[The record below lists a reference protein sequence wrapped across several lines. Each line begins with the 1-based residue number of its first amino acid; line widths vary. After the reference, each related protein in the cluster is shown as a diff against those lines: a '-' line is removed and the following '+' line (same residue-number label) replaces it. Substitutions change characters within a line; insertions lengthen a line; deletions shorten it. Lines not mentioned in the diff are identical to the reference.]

1 MIQPSKGMRSYLH
14 FLSNCQSI
22 ETLWDA
28 HMARMDEYGFDRLI
42 YGFTRYRSSSSLGDP
57 EDFILLTNHDKAY
70 TDVFLGEQHY
80 AQAPMVNWALNN
92 EVVCSWGI
100 LAQMQSTQTLT
111 DAERRVLA
119 FNYKMDVTAGYT
131 ISFKSVS
138 ARSKRGYCLNSETR
152 HEPS

>member
-14 FLSNCQSI
+14 FLSNYQSI

-80 AQAPMVNWALNN
+80 PQAPMVNWALNN
-92 EVVCSWGI
+92 EGVCSWGI

-138 ARSKRGYCLNSETR
+138 ARSKGAM
-152 HEPS
+152 P

>member
-1 MIQPSKGMRSYLH
+1 MIHPSKSMRSYLH

-70 TDVFLGEQHY
+70 TDVFLG
-80 AQAPMVNWALNN
+80 
-92 EVVCSWGI
+92 
-100 LAQMQSTQTLT
+100 
-111 DAERRVLA
+111 
-119 FNYKMDVTAGYT
+119 
-131 ISFKSVS
+131 
-138 ARSKRGYCLNSETR
+138 
-152 HEPS
+152 